1 MGKQWCLYAV
11 IFAEWVK
18 NYQPCMDQ
26 VGHGR
31 MGNVFPLV
39 IDQSFQVETG
49 EGQILILKVMARIRI
64 EYPRGYERNSTNG
77 TS

>member
-26 VGHGR
+26 VGRGR

-49 EGQILILKVMARIRI
+49 EGQILILKWWQ
-64 EYPRGYERNSTNG
+64 EY
-77 TS
+77 